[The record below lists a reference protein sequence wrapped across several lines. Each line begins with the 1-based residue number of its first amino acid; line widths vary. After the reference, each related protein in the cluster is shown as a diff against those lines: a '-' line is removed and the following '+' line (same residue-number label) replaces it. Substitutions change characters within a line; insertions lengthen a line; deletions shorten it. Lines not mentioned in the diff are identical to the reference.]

1 MKTTKF
7 VLVITFVAFATM
19 IFAQAERPSQ
29 NEPVP
34 HQRCVKIALEKAM
47 LDRGLKIAIYQ
58 QIQPGFLVN
67 DQPLYTARILYSH
80 TVYFVY
86 GTYGEWKAFL
96 RIAIKKDPIK

>member
-1 MKTTKF
+1 MKTTKLM
-7 VLVITFVAFATM
+7 LVITFVAFATM
-19 IFAQAERPSQ
+19 IFAQAQRPSQ

-58 QIQPGFLVN
+58 NIRPGLLLN
-67 DQPLYTARILYSH
+67 DKPLYFVRVPYQR
-80 TVYFVY
+80 TVYFVF

-96 RIAIKKDPIK
+96 KTSIKKKPLD